1 MQLNDKST
9 YVEINNFKGKFLC
22 DLTDKSNNFFKR
34 LCKQKTITE
43 KELKYFSYSF
53 KNASCLGKMYLLPK
67 IHKRLFDVPGRPV
80 ISNCGTPTEKVSE
93 FLDHHLQ
100 PVMKSGK
107 SYVKNT
113 GDFIEKIRN
122 LGKIPKDSFLV
133 TADVVGL
140 YPSIPHEAGLNA
152 LYEKLEQRSDK
163 KVSST
168 DLVNMAEFVLKN
180 NYFEFDT
187 KVHQQIS
194 GTAIGTKF
202 APPYACIFMDKVE
215 NEFLE
220 TQTIKPLVWLRYID
234 DIFFIWNESEEKL
247 ETFLKNLNEFHP
259 NLRFTSEKSK
269 TSLNFLDLTINLVDQ
284 ELETNLYCKPT
295 DCHQFLDFNSA
306 HLIHIKNLLCIVR
319 DYASKDCVPRIWHL
333 KIIWKTLEV
342 GFEIGDILR
351 IWLTIS

>member
-1 MQLNDKST
+1 M
-9 YVEINNFKGKFLC
+9 
-22 DLTDKSNNFFKR
+22 
-34 LCKQKTITE
+34 
-43 KELKYFSYSF
+43 
-53 KNASCLGKMYLLPK
+53 
-67 IHKRLFDVPGRPV
+67 
-80 ISNCGTPTEKVSE
+80 
-93 FLDHHLQ
+93 
-100 PVMKSGK
+100 
-107 SYVKNT
+107 
-113 GDFIEKIRN
+113 
-122 LGKIPKDSFLV
+122 
-133 TADVVGL
+133 GL

-187 KVHQQIS
+187 KIHQQIS

-269 TSLNFLDLTINLVDQ
+269 ASVNFLDLTINLVDQ

-306 HLIHIKNLLCIVR
+306 HPTHIKKI
-319 DYASKDCVPRIWHL
+319 YCV
-333 KIIWKTLEV
+333 
-342 GFEIGDILR
+342 
-351 IWLTIS
+351 